1 MSSTLGCIGLAVDDV
16 DVLDDLVARRLPDA
30 AVIARAGDP
39 QARRWS
45 DPSGASITMTV
56 RQEGQDGGV
65 LVDLVPSYVV
75 PDGESGR
82 ESGSEP
88 GVVLG
93 VLTGHGR
100 TLAADL
106 VDADGETLTRV
117 ACDLAQSLVADVT
130 EPRPAH
136 VTALGLDVTVHE
148 DDAAFAASDAST
160 MGTPAPG
167 EAAHKYAA
175 GAVLSY
181 GLFGDPDTAEPT
193 AYVSGTVLR
202 VTSHVTAELEQGFH
216 AARVATVGGTFT
228 VCLAASE
235 HPDAP
240 QPGSVVAGTCY
251 LVLDVPGLW

>member
-16 DVLDDLVARRLPDA
+16 DVLDALVGRLLPEA
-30 AVIARAGDP
+30 EVIAQAGDL

-56 RQEGQDGGV
+56 RQEGEDGGV

-75 PDGESGR
+75 PDGEP
-82 ESGSEP
+82 GSEP

-93 VLTGHGR
+93 VLTGHGQ

-117 ACDLAQSLVADVT
+117 ACDLAQSLVADVN

-136 VTALGLDVTVHE
+136 VTALGVEVTVHE

-167 EAAHKYAA
+167 EIAHTYAA

-193 AYVSGTVLR
+193 AYVSGTVLS

-216 AARVATVGGTFT
+216 AAQVATVGGTFT

-235 HPDAP
+235 HPEP
-240 QPGSVVAGTCY
+240 PRPGTVVAGSCY

>member
-16 DVLDDLVARRLPDA
+16 DVLDHLVGRRLPEA
-30 AVIARAGDP
+30 AVIAQAGDL
-39 QARRWS
+39 QARRWT

-56 RQEGQDGGV
+56 RQEGEDGGV

-75 PDGESGR
+75 PDGAA
-82 ESGSEP
+82 GSEP

-93 VLTGHGR
+93 RLTGHGR

-130 EPRPAH
+130 EPRPAR
-136 VTALGLDVTVHE
+136 VTALGVDVTVHE

-160 MGTPAPG
+160 MGSPAPG

-193 AYVSGTVLR
+193 AYVSGTVLG

-216 AARVATVGGTFT
+216 AAQVATVGGTFT
-228 VCLAASE
+228 VCLAAAE
-235 HPDAP
+235 HPQAP
-240 QPGSVVAGTCY
+240 RPGSIVAGTCY